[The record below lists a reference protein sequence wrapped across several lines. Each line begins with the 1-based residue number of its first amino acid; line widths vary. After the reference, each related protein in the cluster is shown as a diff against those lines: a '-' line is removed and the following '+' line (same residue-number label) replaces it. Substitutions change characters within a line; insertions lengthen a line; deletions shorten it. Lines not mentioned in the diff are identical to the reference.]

1 MTARVPLDALL
12 AVERVLA
19 YRAETTGEL
28 PGNELWPTRTPEH
41 HVRKALG
48 HVLEWQSG
56 ICIDHET
63 GEDPLAHA
71 AARLLFALA
80 LRERRKR
87 GSP

>member
-1 MTARVPLDALL
+1 MTQRLPLDALL

-19 YRAETTGEL
+19 YRADVTGEI
-28 PGNELWPTRTPEH
+28 PGGEVWPSRTPEH

-56 ICIDHET
+56 INTDHET

-87 GSP
+87 GQP

>member
-1 MTARVPLDALL
+1 MSRLPDDAL
-12 AVERVLA
+12 AAIERVMA
-19 YRAETTGEL
+19 YRAEVTNES
-28 PGNELWPTRTPEH
+28 PGCEVWPTRTPEH

-56 ICIDHET
+56 VNADHET

-80 LRERRKR
+80 LRERRR
-87 GSP
+87 R

>member
-1 MTARVPLDALL
+1 MGRLPSDAIE

-19 YRAETTGEL
+19 YRAAAVDEL
-28 PGNELWPTRTPEH
+28 PGCEVWPTRTPEH

-48 HVLEWQSG
+48 HILEWQVG
-56 ICIDHET
+56 VNADHET

-80 LRERRKR
+80 LRERRR
-87 GSP
+87 S